1 MSFAKDLSLTMRS
14 EKLALK
20 RAYRM
25 GLAQL
30 TGELAVAIIIVA
42 ILFGGI
48 AGGIF
53 FQANTTGWDTTSKLV
68 WPYIFP
74 IALTAIL
81 MGIIA
86 HMYTGIREG

>member
-1 MSFAKDLSLTMRS
+1 MSFVKDLSLTLKG
-14 EKLALK
+14 EAFALK

-30 TGELAVAIIIVA
+30 VGELAVAIIIVA

-86 HMYTGIREG
+86 HMYSGIKGE